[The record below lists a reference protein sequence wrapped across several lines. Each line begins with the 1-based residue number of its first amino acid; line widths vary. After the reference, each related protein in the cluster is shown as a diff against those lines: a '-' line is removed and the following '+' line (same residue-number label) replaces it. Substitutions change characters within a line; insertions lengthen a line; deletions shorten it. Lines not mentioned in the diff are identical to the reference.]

1 MGKDVTPDNKVVG
14 MLFNMGDRNKDFS
27 ETANA
32 KLYQLNVKRANVNRE
47 AEQRA
52 MAVDM
57 GYDEYFTLLDKYES
71 EAESNGIIP
80 GSKEFKDIY
89 GEDLKA
95 AEDALAKRNP
105 IWANDSSVFN
115 MGKSNLNTQII
126 LEAMGDENY
135 VNTIVKNNRALE
147 ALYYYM
153 EYRKPM
159 VEERLSISD
168 NEKTNIYN
176 TNAFDDLVAQK
187 EDLLNQLIAWEPT
200 FEPIAKYY
208 LKRDPLLS
216 DGELA
221 RIK

>member
-1 MGKDVTPDNKVVG
+1 
-14 MLFNMGDRNKDFS
+14 
-27 ETANA
+27 
-32 KLYQLNVKRANVNRE
+32 
-47 AEQRA
+47 
-52 MAVDM
+52 
-57 GYDEYFTLLDKYES
+57 
-71 EAESNGIIP
+71 
-80 GSKEFKDIY
+80 
-89 GEDLKA
+89 
-95 AEDALAKRNP
+95 
-105 IWANDSSVFN
+105 
-115 MGKSNLNTQII
+115 
-126 LEAMGDENY
+126 
-135 VNTIVKNNRALE
+135 
-147 ALYYYM
+147 M